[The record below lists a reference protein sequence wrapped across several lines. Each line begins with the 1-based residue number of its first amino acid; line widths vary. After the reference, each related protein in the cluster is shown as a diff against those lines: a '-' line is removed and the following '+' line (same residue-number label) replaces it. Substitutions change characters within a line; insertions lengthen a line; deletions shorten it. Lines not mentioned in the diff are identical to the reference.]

1 MASDRHRRAARRC
14 GLLALLL
21 PLLLVPYVVPAPLA
35 AESDGWFTDVSLEVG
50 LDFVHDAAIEG
61 DYFMPESLGSGGAFL
76 DYDGD
81 GDLDIYLLQGTHRD
95 PEKRA
100 AKPLVNRLFR
110 QDEGRFV
117 DVTEASGLGDPG
129 YANGVAVGD
138 YDNDGD
144 LDVYLANFGPDALY
158 RNEGDGTFRHVS
170 EETGARNDEWG
181 ASALFFDYDLDGH
194 LDVYVANYVRWIP
207 SIECYD
213 RAGRTDYC
221 GPWGFEGLPDA
232 LLHNEGDG
240 TFTDASA
247 SSGVAAGPSKGLG
260 VTSADFDGDGRPDV
274 LVANDAVANQ
284 LWLNLG
290 DGRFREEAL
299 GLGLAVDGLGRPG
312 AGMGIALGDVDA
324 DGDTDYYVT
333 QFFDDNNVLYRNLG
347 AHGYSDDTAL
357 ARLAG
362 PDFPLTCFGTG
373 FFDYDNDGDLDLA
386 AVGGR
391 VIRGVRRV
399 QREPPDYWDD
409 YADPNLLF
417 ENDGT
422 GKFRDVSAQ
431 AGDFAA
437 TIENSRGLVFGDYD
451 NDGDVDLLVTNEGGR
466 ARLLRN
472 DFPNRGHWLMVRA
485 VDPALKRDA
494 VGAEVR
500 VHAGDR
506 VLSRLVAPAYSYASS
521 SDPRVHFGLGS
532 ATEVDRIEVIWPGG
546 ERESFPGGAADRHLL
561 LERGTGQA
569 ARP

>member
-1 MASDRHRRAARRC
+1 VAY
-14 GLLALLL
+14 
-21 PLLLVPYVVPAPLA
+21 LVAPPLA
-35 AESDGWFTDVSLEVG
+35 AQGDGWFTDVSLEVG
-50 LDFVHDAAIEG
+50 LDFVHDPAVEG
-61 DYFMPESLGSGGAFL
+61 DYFMPESLASGGALF

-81 GDLDIYLLQGTHRD
+81 GDLDVYLPQGAHRD
-95 PEKRA
+95 PERRA
-100 AKPLVNRLFR
+100 AKPLANRLFR

-129 YANGVAVGD
+129 YTNGVAVGD

-144 LDVYLANFGPDALY
+144 LDVYLANFGPDAFY
-158 RNEGDGTFRHVS
+158 RNEGDGTFRPFGDPA
-170 EETGARNDEWG
+170 GARNDEWG

-194 LDVYVANYVRWIP
+194 LDLYVANYVRWIP

-221 GPWGFEGLPDA
+221 GPWGFDGLPDV

-240 TFTDASA
+240 TFTDVSA
-247 SSGVAAGPSKGLG
+247 PSGIAAAPSKGLG
-260 VTSADFDGDGRPDV
+260 VASADFDGDGRPDV
-274 LVANDAVANQ
+274 LVANDAVPNQ
-284 LWLNLG
+284 LWLNQG

-312 AGMGIALGDVDA
+312 AGMGIALGDVDE

-333 QFFDDNNVLYRNLG
+333 QFSDDN
-347 AHGYSDDTAL
+347 
-357 ARLAG
+357 
-362 PDFPLTCFGTG
+362 PLTCFGTG

-386 AVGGR
+386 AVCGR

-399 QREPPDYWDD
+399 QREIPGYWDD

-417 ENDGT
+417 ENDGD
-422 GKFRDVSAQ
+422 GRFRNVTARS
-431 AGDFAA
+431 GDFAS
-437 TIENSRGLVFGDYD
+437 TIENSRGLAFGDYD

-472 DFPNRGHWLMVRA
+472 DFPNPGHWLLVRA

-494 VGAEVR
+494 IGAEIR
-500 VHAGDR
+500 VHAGGR

-521 SDPRVHFGLGS
+521 SDPRVHFGLAS
-532 ATEVDRIEVIWPGG
+532 ATEVDRIRVIWPGG
-546 ERESFPGGAADRHLL
+546 ESEGFPGGPVDRSVV
-561 LERGTGQA
+561 LERGAGQDG
-569 ARP
+569 PP